1 MAIAN
6 RIDGRWWLDFTHET
20 PRNPAGNE
28 LVLSDGEVTI
38 AETGARAGVYQIEPG
53 LLTITLS
60 MPAIPDEGPWRME
73 AKLVLLDPADP
84 AELLAGIVHA
94 IDSKD
99 RVIANSSCALVRR
112 PGGG

>member
-1 MAIAN
+1 MANAME
-6 RIDGRWWLDFTHET
+6 GRWWLDFTHRT

-28 LVLSDGEVTI
+28 LILDDGAVTI
-38 AETGARAGVYQIEPG
+38 AVTGVSAGSYQIEPA

-84 AELLAGIVHA
+84 PELLSGIVQA
-94 IDSKD
+94 IDSKG
-99 RVIANSSCALVRR
+99 RVIANSACALVRR
-112 PGGG
+112 PGQA